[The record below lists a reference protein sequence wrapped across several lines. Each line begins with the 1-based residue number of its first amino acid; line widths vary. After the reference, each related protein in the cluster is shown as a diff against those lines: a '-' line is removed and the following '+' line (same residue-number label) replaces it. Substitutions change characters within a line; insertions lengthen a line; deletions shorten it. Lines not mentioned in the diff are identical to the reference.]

1 MGWVLAAATLLLLA
15 LAFGAPL
22 EGGQV
27 LLESGESEGSRAGYG
42 ASPARSFSNVYTGGG
57 EAGDH
62 KRYMTV
68 QDGEVDGKRVE
79 GSFAGKRQP
88 DDCLQLCIKSTRC
101 KGVVILA
108 GNQCN
113 LVDQLRTVD
122 TLVMGRSWMKKRP
135 KDDGGI
141 RKHVTGGV
149 LGSKAL
155 QQRNVDEENRDK
167 LRAAHDQLMT
177 TQRLKDLKTK
187 AAIEAGRLK
196 EAKDGKDARKD
207 YVATMAAAAAKE
219 KKEREV
225 ALLEAQSET
234 YKNKIDFTRARQ
246 TAREARTQEEID
258 ALKENF
264 NLQKHAIENW
274 FSEQEGARTKE
285 ASHFTGA
292 DSDVESVI
300 ANAQLAF
307 DTQADDIRSNA
318 QDEKSHLQ
326 EAQRAAEEK
335 IRRAQQE

>member
-68 QDGEVDGKRVE
+68 QDGEVDGKHVE

-135 KDDGGI
+135 KDEGGI
-141 RKHVTGGV
+141 REQGV
-149 LGSKAL
+149 AAEKCRRRE
-155 QQRNVDEENRDK
+155 QRQIAG
-167 LRAAHDQLMT
+167 RARPAHDH
-177 TQRLKDLKTK
+177 
-187 AAIEAGRLK
+187 AAPEGPQDQGGDRGR
-196 EAKDGKDARKD
+196 AF
-207 YVATMAAAAAKE
+207 
-219 KKEREV
+219 ER
-225 ALLEAQSET
+225 
-234 YKNKIDFTRARQ
+234 
-246 TAREARTQEEID
+246 
-258 ALKENF
+258 
-264 NLQKHAIENW
+264 
-274 FSEQEGARTKE
+274 G
-285 ASHFTGA
+285 
-292 DSDVESVI
+292 
-300 ANAQLAF
+300 
-307 DTQADDIRSNA
+307 
-318 QDEKSHLQ
+318 
-326 EAQRAAEEK
+326 
-335 IRRAQQE
+335 